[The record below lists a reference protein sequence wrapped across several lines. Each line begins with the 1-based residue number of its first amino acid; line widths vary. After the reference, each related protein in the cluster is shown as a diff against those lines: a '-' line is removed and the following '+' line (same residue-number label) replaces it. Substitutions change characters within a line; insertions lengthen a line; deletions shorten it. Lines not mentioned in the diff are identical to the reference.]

1 VTTADALL
9 AGLVDG
15 LRRRVAER
23 GHAEARLGD
32 FVFSENAGP
41 APSGASP
48 PAGGARAAPGEVEWR
63 YFISR
68 TLAAVGEIGTLDLLE
83 RLTNGDETLST
94 LTGDAS
100 AGQAGRLATAD
111 RIGGLAAAGLAGRDL
126 ESGQVRLTALGSAVL
141 AFALEWEHLAAG
153 SSPADPQGP
162 A

>member
-9 AGLVDG
+9 RGLVDG

-32 FVFSENAGP
+32 FAFSEGVSP
-41 APSGASP
+41 GPSGASP
-48 PAGGARAAPGEVEWR
+48 PAGGAPAAPGEVDWR

-68 TLAAVGEIGTLDLLE
+68 TLAAVGETGTLDLLE
-83 RLTNGDETLST
+83 RLATGDETLST

-100 AGQAGRLATAD
+100 AGQAGRLAIAD
-111 RIGGLAAAGLAGRDL
+111 RIGGLAAAALAGRDL
-126 ESGQVRLTALGSAVL
+126 ESGHVHLTALGSAVL

-153 SSPADPQGP
+153 SGPADPRRP
-162 A
+162 V